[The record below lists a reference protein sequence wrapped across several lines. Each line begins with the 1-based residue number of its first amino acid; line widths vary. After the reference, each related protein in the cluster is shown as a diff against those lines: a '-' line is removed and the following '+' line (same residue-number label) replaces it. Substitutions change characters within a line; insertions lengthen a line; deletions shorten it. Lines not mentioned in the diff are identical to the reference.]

1 MTMSSVPS
9 APSAGCSVL
18 FCLAVLWVVWRS
30 ALSGM
35 QKYGPDGGHMA
46 AQKVSRLLRLFFLS
60 VFRPALQSHGSGIGI
75 WTWFG
80 LVISEAIWLL
90 LSKAQIPKPGVSE

>member
-46 AQKVSRLLRLFFLS
+46 AQKVSRLLRLFFFIRFSACSAVPRIRNRNLDM
-60 VFRPALQSHGSGIGI
+60 VWSGD
-75 WTWFG
+75 F
-80 LVISEAIWLL
+80 
-90 LSKAQIPKPGVSE
+90 